1 MDTALILSCLIGYFL
16 LLFGISQY
24 TSKGANNATYF
35 TANRNSSWKLVAFG
49 MIGASLSGVTFISV
63 PGWVETRQFSY
74 MQMVLGYLPGYML
87 IALVLMPMYYRLKL
101 TTIYT
106 FLESRMGTASYK
118 TGSAFFLL
126 SRLMG
131 SALRMYLVV
140 NVLQLVLFDAL
151 GVPFWLTVCGSI
163 LLVWLYTFRAGIK
176 TIVWTDTFQTAF
188 MLLALI
194 STILWIGYELNW
206 SETEMFQRVAASDYS
221 QIFFFDDPGDPRY
234 FFKQFLSGALIA
246 LVMTGLDQD
255 MMQKNLTCKNIGEA
269 QKNMLSFSVVL
280 IFANILFL
288 GLGALLYMY
297 AHEKGLDIPA
307 KGDDLFGF
315 IATGGTLHS
324 VVGVFF
330 ILGLVAAAYS
340 SADSALTALTTSFCI
355 DILGIEKK
363 EISQQEPLR
372 KKVHVGFSI
381 LTVLI
386 IIITRQFHDDSL
398 INTIFKVAS
407 YTYGPLLGLFAFGM
421 FSKRT
426 VNDSWTP
433 FICILAPLLSY
444 YLADHSQVWFS
455 YTFGYE
461 ILLVNGMITWFGLW
475 LSGFGKKV
483 EAIKGELID
492 ADSPR

>member
-1 MDTALILSCLIGYFL
+1 MDTTLILSCLIGYFL

-24 TSKGANNATYF
+24 TSRGANNATYF

-63 PGWVETRQFSY
+63 PGWVDSTQFSY
-74 MQMVLGYLPGYML
+74 MQMVLGYIPGYLL
-87 IALVLMPMYYRLKL
+87 IAFVLMPMYYRLRL

-106 FLESRMGTASYK
+106 FLESRMGPISYK

-151 GVPFWLTVCGSI
+151 GIPFWATVSGSI

-188 MLLALI
+188 MLLALL
-194 STILWIGYELNW
+194 STITWISMEMDW
-206 SETEMFQRVAASDYS
+206 SMADAFNQVRASDYS
-221 QIFFFDDPGDPRY
+221 QIFFFDDPGDSRY

-255 MMQKNLTCKNIGEA
+255 MMQKNLTCRNVGEA
-269 QKNMLSFSVVL
+269 QKNMLSFSVIL
-280 IFANILFL
+280 LFANLLFM
-288 GLGALLYMY
+288 GLGAMLYIY
-297 AHEKGLDIPA
+297 AQSKGLSIPE

-315 IATGGTLHS
+315 IATGGTLS
-324 VVGVFF
+324 PVVGVFF

-363 EISQQEPLR
+363 EIGRQEPLR
-372 KKVHVGFSI
+372 KKVHVAFSI
-381 LTVLI
+381 ITVLI
-386 IIITRQFHDDSL
+386 IIVTRQFHNDSL

-421 FSKRT
+421 FTKRA
-426 VNDSWTP
+426 VNDLWTP
-433 FICILAPLLSY
+433 FICVLAPLLSY
-444 YLADHSQVWFS
+444 FFAAHTPDWFG

-475 LSGFGKKV
+475 LSGFR
-483 EAIKGELID
+483 
-492 ADSPR
+492 S

>member
-24 TSKGANNATYF
+24 TSRGATNATYF

-74 MQMVLGYLPGYML
+74 MQMVLGYLPGYLL

-106 FLESRMGTASYK
+106 FLESRMGPRSYK

-140 NVLQLVLFDAL
+140 NVLQLVLFDDL
-151 GVPFWLTVCGSI
+151 GIPFWATVCGSI

-194 STILWIGYELNW
+194 STILWIGQELDW
-206 SETEMFQRVAASDYS
+206 SNTEMFRRVVDSDYS
-221 QIFFFDDPGDPRY
+221 QIFFFDNPGDPRY

-288 GLGALLYMY
+288 GLGALLFLY
-297 AHEKGLDIPA
+297 AQQKGLDIPA

-315 IATGGTLHS
+315 IATGGTLHPM
-324 VVGVFF
+324 VGVFF
-330 ILGLVAAAYS
+330 VLGLVAAAYS

-363 EISQQEPLR
+363 DINQQEPLR

-381 LTVLI
+381 ITVLI

-398 INTIFKVAS
+398 INTIFKVAA

-421 FSKRT
+421 FSKRK
-426 VNDSWTP
+426 VNDAWTP
-433 FICILAPLLSY
+433 LICILAPVLSY
-444 YLADHSQVWFS
+444 LIALESPERLGYE
-455 YTFGYE
+455 FGYE

-475 LSGFGKKV
+475 LSGSGRQV
-483 EAIKGELID
+483 EVV
-492 ADSPR
+492 